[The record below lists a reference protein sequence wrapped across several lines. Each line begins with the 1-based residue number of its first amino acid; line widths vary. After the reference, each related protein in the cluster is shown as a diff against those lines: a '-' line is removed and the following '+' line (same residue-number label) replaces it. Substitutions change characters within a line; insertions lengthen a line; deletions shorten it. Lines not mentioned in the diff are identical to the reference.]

1 MHRRTDDLPKALKR
15 EIRDLGGVL
24 HERLLA
30 AELAKLDAEFARWRA
45 GEFDAIELSTLI
57 HKFHEGPPRKLW
69 IQFNTNDVRQL
80 GSYLQN
86 ALAEGTMRVDEFSE
100 EALWFLGSN

>member
-1 MHRRTDDLPKALKR
+1 MHRRTDNLPKALKR

-30 AELAKLDAEFARWRA
+30 TELAKLDAEFARWRA
-45 GEFDAIELSTLI
+45 GELDAIELSTLI

-69 IQFNTNDVRQL
+69 LQFNTNDVREL
-80 GSYLQN
+80 GWYLSKG
-86 ALAEGTMRVDEFSE
+86 LADGTMRVEEFSE
-100 EALWFLGSN
+100 EALAFLGGK

>member
-1 MHRRTDDLPKALKR
+1 MHRRTDNLPKALKR

-30 AELAKLDAEFARWRA
+30 AELGKLEVEFARWRA
-45 GEFDAIELSTLI
+45 GELDAIELSTLI

-69 IQFNTNDVRQL
+69 LQFNTNDVREL
-80 GSYLQN
+80 GWYLSK
-86 ALAEGTMRVDEFSE
+86 ALAEGTMRVEEFSE
-100 EALWFLGSN
+100 EALAFLGGK